1 MLRNHLPLKGTALRL
16 PLQGE
21 LSKSKI
27 LTEGAYHNPLKCKIT
42 DEAFK
47 VWSVKSGVWS
57 CGSLRS
63 DYILTKKADDIS
75 GGLNRHTD
83 NYKQGGIK
91 MADAQKQIVQWFP
104 GHMAKTRR
112 LIKESLPMVDAV
124 TELLDARI
132 PYSSRNPELDE
143 LTQKKPRIVLL
154 NKCDMADD
162 NITRQWV
169 EYFKS
174 KGQYA
179 LPVDCRT
186 GKGLNKYGELVRE
199 VLKETIQ
206 KNEERGM
213 PGKALRMMVVG
224 IPNTG
229 KSSFINRMAGK
240 NRAKVADKPGVTRQ
254 NQWFAIGSGI
264 ELLDT
269 PGVLW
274 PKFDDPK
281 VGDRLAFI
289 GSVKNEVLD
298 SETMAVRLIEVLVD
312 GYEDK
317 LTGRYKL
324 KNIPDVHSVMPWEIL
339 EEIGRERGMLIKG
352 GEVNTERAS
361 VMLLEE
367 YRSGKMGKISFERPL
382 K

>member
-1 MLRNHLPLKGTALRL
+1 
-16 PLQGE
+16 
-21 LSKSKI
+21 
-27 LTEGAYHNPLKCKIT
+27 
-42 DEAFK
+42 
-47 VWSVKSGVWS
+47 
-57 CGSLRS
+57 
-63 DYILTKKADDIS
+63 
-75 GGLNRHTD
+75 
-83 NYKQGGIK
+83 
-91 MADAQKQIVQWFP
+91 MADNQKQTVQWFP

-112 LIKESLPMVDAV
+112 LIKESLSMVDAV

-132 PYSSRNPELDE
+132 PLSSRNPELDE
-143 LTQKKPRIVLL
+143 LTNKKPRIVLL

-162 NITRQWV
+162 NITRQWI
-169 EYFKS
+169 EYFKEQ
-174 KGQYA
+174 GQYA

-186 GKGLNKYGELVRE
+186 GKGLNKYHDLVRN
-199 VLKETIQ
+199 VLADKIRL
-206 KNEERGM
+206 NEEKGM

-240 NRAKVADKPGVTRQ
+240 NRAKVADKPGVTRH
-254 NQWFAIGSGI
+254 NQWFAIGGGI

-274 PKFDDPK
+274 PKFDDPV

-289 GSVKNEVLD
+289 GSVKDEVLD
-298 SETMAVRLIEVLVD
+298 SETMAVRLIEVLRD

-317 LTGRYKL
+317 LTSRFKL
-324 KNIPDVHSVMPWEIL
+324 KNINDIHEVMAWEIL
-339 EEIGRERGMLIKG
+339 EEIARERGMLIRG

-361 VMLLEE
+361 IMLLDE
-367 YRSGKMGKISFERPL
+367 YRGGKMGKISFERPPR

>member
-1 MLRNHLPLKGTALRL
+1 
-16 PLQGE
+16 
-21 LSKSKI
+21 
-27 LTEGAYHNPLKCKIT
+27 
-42 DEAFK
+42 
-47 VWSVKSGVWS
+47 
-57 CGSLRS
+57 
-63 DYILTKKADDIS
+63 
-75 GGLNRHTD
+75 
-83 NYKQGGIK
+83 
-91 MADAQKQIVQWFP
+91 MADNQKQTVQWFP

-169 EYFKS
+169 EYFRS